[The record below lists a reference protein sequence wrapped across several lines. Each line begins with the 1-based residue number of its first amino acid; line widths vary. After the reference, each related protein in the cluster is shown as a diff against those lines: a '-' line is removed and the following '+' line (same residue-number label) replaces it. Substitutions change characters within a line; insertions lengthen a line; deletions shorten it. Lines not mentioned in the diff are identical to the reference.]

1 MRLRA
6 LIQQLTE
13 QFAEAGIESAG
24 ADAELLVAEVV
35 GVSRGELTAA
45 AITDGEIAPQ
55 QLETVLPLA
64 ERRAAREPLQHL
76 TGKAYFRSLTLKVGK
91 GVFVPR
97 PETEL
102 LAGIGVE
109 ALLKAGQA
117 PQANGELVAVDLATG
132 SGAIALAMATEVP
145 GTQVYAVEL
154 SEDAIAWTSQNFE
167 TYAAQGAKLELRQGD
182 LTDAFQDLNGRCDV
196 VLSNPPYIPVDMV
209 PIYPE
214 VVLHDPG
221 LALYGGQ
228 DGLDLV
234 RAASQTA
241 LRLTKPGG
249 LFAVEHADIQGP
261 AVVQLLI
268 DDGWTEVKQ
277 HQDFNQRDRVVS
289 AIRK

>member
-6 LIQQLTE
+6 LIQQLTQ

-24 ADAELLVAEVV
+24 ADAELLVAEVI
-35 GVSRGELTAA
+35 GVSRGELIAA

-55 QLETVLPLA
+55 QLETVLALA

-109 ALLKAGQA
+109 ALLKAGQSR
-117 PQANGELVAVDLATG
+117 QAIGELVAVDLATG
-132 SGAIALAMATEVP
+132 SGAIALAIATEVP

-167 TYAAQGAKLELRQGD
+167 AYAALGAKLELRQGD